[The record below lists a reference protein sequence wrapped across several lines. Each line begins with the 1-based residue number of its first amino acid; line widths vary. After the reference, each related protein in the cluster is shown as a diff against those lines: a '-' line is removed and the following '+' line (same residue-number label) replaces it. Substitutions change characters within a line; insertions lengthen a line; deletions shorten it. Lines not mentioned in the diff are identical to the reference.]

1 MCRLSLTFLMLFI
14 TRRRDEL
21 AMSTHQSSSSSSS
34 FSFSFYFFII
44 GIHKPIFVC
53 MRSCRNVGRA
63 A

>member
-21 AMSTHQSSSSSSS
+21 AMSTHQSSFSSF